1 MPPKVQSI
9 PQGCH
14 TLTPHLVV
22 RDASLA
28 IEFYKLAFGAEERRR
43 MPGPGGKGVL
53 HAELQ
58 IGDSVLFLC
67 DEFELSS
74 TRAPFS
80 LKGTTVT
87 IHLYVSDADV
97 AYNRAIA
104 AGAKVTLPI
113 ADMFWGDRFA
123 KLTDPFGHEW
133 SIATHKEDLTPE
145 ETERRARAV
154 FEPVVRL

>member
-74 TRAPFS
+74 TSGEGSSKIKDGYLEVTRFPLLDVKADHFGT
-80 LKGTTVT
+80 LKNVRQGEAVAVRCRNTDPD
-87 IHLYVSDADV
+87 LALAKQDGADV
-97 AYNRAIA
+97 TQKIA
-104 AGAKVTLPI
+104 PATLTGI
-113 ADMFWGDRFA
+113 
-123 KLTDPFGHEW
+123 
-133 SIATHKEDLTPE
+133 
-145 ETERRARAV
+145 
-154 FEPVVRL
+154 